1 MGLSLTG
8 SSSDQTLPSCTRW
21 WKKRAGARRSFASW
35 LSGLESSVAW
45 NKSARASAAP
55 RFYVNTVLA
64 TVTVVANPVGSLK
77 LRDLS
82 TFAGKKVVYPFEGR
96 LISWVARE
104 FDVRNVS
111 VLRRG
116 THE

>member
-1 MGLSLTG
+1 MVEEASRSAKLICQLVKRTGKQRGMGQIGQSVGGTSVLRQYSFGYSDG
-8 SSSDQTLPSCTRW
+8 SCKPSR
-21 WKKRAGARRSFASW
+21 
-35 LSGLESSVAW
+35 LIQ
-45 NKSARASAAP
+45 
-55 RFYVNTVLA
+55 
-64 TVTVVANPVGSLK
+64 
-77 LRDLS
+77 LRYLS